1 MRPEP
6 QGPSEADRENRSSR
20 GPRGAWSLG
29 TAASALHRAGNG
41 LKRWRAAAL
50 LVAAGLVLGPVLG
63 VVAAVTVNYV
73 PVDRNGPAK
82 AWGKGAGD
90 LNGDGRADL
99 VVGSVLGGLYWYQ
112 NPAWTKRVI
121 SPSIKT
127 QEDLEVVDLDR
138 DGRRDVV
145 AATTNAV
152 TWFKNNGGGTSWT
165 GRALVTGRDLHD
177 LEVADLD
184 GDGRLDLI
192 GRDQYPEGGSLFI
205 WRQVSLTS
213 WTLTTITGIETGT
226 GLVAADLNRDGKTD
240 LATNKYWLRNTST
253 TGNVSFQR
261 IQFATT
267 TEKDAFVTAGR
278 IDGDANV
285 DLVVTPAHPTIGGTH
300 SVAWFKNPGTGTGTW
315 ARRVIE
321 SGVQSVVHFAAIA
334 DFDGD
339 GRNDVTT
346 AMTQLGTNPK
356 IKIYYN
362 NNAAGDFSA
371 PDIVA
376 NASSHMMQIV
386 NVGGKLSL
394 FGADYND
401 PTRTP
406 IDLWQIASATN
417 NPPTGPSA
425 VADTASVN
433 AGAAVTIRVL
443 DNDSGTGLTV
453 ASVTAPGKGRAVIN
467 TAGNAVV
474 YTANAGTSG
483 SDTFRYTLRDSANR
497 TASATVTVSI
507 GAVNPAP
514 VAAADTAV
522 VDAGAAVTV
531 RVLANDTGTGLTI
544 ASVTAPG
551 KGRAAINATSNAIVY
566 TANASATGT
575 DTFRYTLRDS
585 SNRTASAAVTVT
597 IRAGNTGPIYVGCY
611 NDQGRLGSTVGRDL
625 DGFLL
630 ENATG
635 MTPALCNRTC
645 SSRGFAYAGTQAG
658 RQCFCGNSVGKF
670 GSAPES
676 KCSTPCTGDAT
687 KSCGGSGA
695 NSVFSL
701 Q

>member
-6 QGPSEADRENRSSR
+6 QGPSAADRQNRSSQ
-20 GPRGAWSLG
+20 GPQGAWLLG
-29 TAASALHRAGNG
+29 TLASALQRPAHWI
-41 LKRWRAAAL
+41 LRWRAAVL
-50 LVAAGLVLGPVLG
+50 LVVAGLILGPVLG

-121 SPSIKT
+121 SANIKT
-127 QEDLEVVDLDR
+127 QEDLEVIDLDR

-165 GRALVTGRDLHD
+165 GRALITGRDLHD

-192 GRDQYPEGGSLFI
+192 GRDQYPQGETIYL

-213 WTLTTITGIETGT
+213 WTPSTIAGVETGT
-226 GLVAADLNRDGKTD
+226 GLVAADLNRDGKID
-240 LATNKYWLRNTST
+240 LATNKYWFRNTST
-253 TGNVSFQR
+253 AGNLSFQK

-278 IDGDANV
+278 IDGDTNV
-285 DLVVTPAHPTIGGTH
+285 DLVVTPAHPTVGGTH

-401 PTRTP
+401 ATRTP

-417 NPPTGPSA
+417 NPPTGPTA
-425 VADTASVN
+425 VADAASTN
-433 AGAAVTIRVL
+433 AGASVTIRVL
-443 DNDSGTGLTV
+443 DNDTGTGLSV
-453 ASVTAPGKGRAVIN
+453 ASVTAPGKGRAVVN
-467 TAGNAVV
+467 TAGSAVV
-474 YTANAGTSG
+474 YTANAGATG
-483 SDTFRYTLRDSANR
+483 NDTFRYTVRDNANR

-514 VAAADTAV
+514 VAVADTAV
-522 VDAGAAVTV
+522 VDAGAAVTI
-531 RVLANDTGTGLTI
+531 RVLDNDTGSGLSV

-551 KGRAAINATSNAIVY
+551 KGRVAIYAAGNAVVY
-566 TANASATGT
+566 TANAGATGS
-575 DTFRYTLRDS
+575 DSFRYTLRDGS
-585 SNRTASAAVTVT
+585 SRTASAAVSVT
-597 IRAGNTGPIYVGCY
+597 IRATNTGPVYVGCY

-625 DGFLL
+625 DGFLF

-645 SSRGFAYAGTQAG
+645 TSRGFSYAGTQAG
-658 RQCFCGNSVGKF
+658 RQCFCGNSFGKY
-670 GSAPES
+670 GKALES
-676 KCSTPCTGDAT
+676 KCSTPCSGDGT
-687 KSCGGSGA
+687 KTCGGSGA
-695 NSVFSL
+695 NAVYSL